1 MRFLF
6 VMLSLQASAGHSN
19 ILTRVWDKNNNF
31 LQINISSALTTFG
44 VNWQKS
50 VFLNSDDLATQC
62 CDCFFK
68 ENWTGDWEIGI
79 ILILWGGCSSEKW
92 SKNIWQERSS
102 EDVLCWVR
110 INDHIIGCQTS
121 DSGSNSKFHH
131 LALLVALVSHSSN
144 FHHWPLLALLV
155 ALVLH

>member
-1 MRFLF
+1 MEWICWTNRGRILMRFLF

-68 ENWTGDWEIGI
+68 ENWTRLRNWNYFDFVRRMQLREMIQKY
-79 ILILWGGCSSEKW
+79 LTRKKLWGCFVLGQNQW
-92 SKNIWQERSS
+92 SYYRMPDWWHRE
-102 EDVLCWVR
+102 
-110 INDHIIGCQTS
+110 
-121 DSGSNSKFHH
+121 
-131 LALLVALVSHSSN
+131 
-144 FHHWPLLALLV
+144 
-155 ALVLH
+155 